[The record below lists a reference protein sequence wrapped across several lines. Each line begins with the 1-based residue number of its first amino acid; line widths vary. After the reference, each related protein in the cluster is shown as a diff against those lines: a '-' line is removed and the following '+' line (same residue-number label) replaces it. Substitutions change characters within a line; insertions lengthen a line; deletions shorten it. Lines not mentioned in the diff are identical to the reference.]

1 MQRILEANMF
11 CFPYYF
17 VSGGG
22 RVKNMKDILKEYQE
36 AVIEAQDS
44 AKAEDG
50 AKLRRRKAYYRL
62 LDVKERLR
70 IETQELL
77 NNNLV
82 LD

>member
-1 MQRILEANMF
+1 
-11 CFPYYF
+11 
-17 VSGGG
+17 
-22 RVKNMKDILKEYQE
+22 MKEILKEYQE
-36 AVIEAQDS
+36 AVQESIEASKAEDS
-44 AKAEDG
+44 AKS
-50 AKLRRRKAYYRL
+50 RRKKAYYRL